1 MTTALTNT
9 TTKTTSTVCTISSS
23 QTGIVEGPEELWMI
37 VAELWPELLHKIKP
51 PRSLM
56 H

>member
-1 MTTALTNT
+1 MTTYEYNDEDDIDGMHDFSVQAD
-9 TTKTTSTVCTISSS
+9 
-23 QTGIVEGPEELWMI
+23 IVEGPEELWMI